1 MSEKERRAEQR
12 RLVGERRS
20 GASNSKPNLGPLYY
34 IKATPAKFVGIVSD
48 VPTRRPRSSAP
59 SSNIR
64 CIRTSVA
71 AHRIYETITR
81 VQRLNCAIS

>member
-48 VPTRRPRSSAP
+48 AP
-59 SSNIR
+59 DEK
-64 CIRTSVA
+64 A
-71 AHRIYETITR
+71 AIER
-81 VQRLNCAIS
+81 AIVEHQVHPN